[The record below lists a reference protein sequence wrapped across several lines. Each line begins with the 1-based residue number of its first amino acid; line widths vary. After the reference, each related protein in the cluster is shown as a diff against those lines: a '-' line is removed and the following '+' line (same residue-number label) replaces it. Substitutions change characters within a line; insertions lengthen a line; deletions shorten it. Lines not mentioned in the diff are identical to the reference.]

1 MLDGPSWA
9 LLRRL
14 TRWLEQFHD
23 CFGHQAQRVSL
34 REYLDGLLGDSRRKS
49 MQAMLARVTEP
60 RSYQAFQHFI
70 THAPWDAT
78 CVWRGLLARLPERRG
93 VLILDDT
100 AFLKQG
106 HASVGVAR
114 QYASKR
120 HHITNCQVAVTAA
133 LWTGQR
139 GWFVGADLYLPEAW
153 LTPERRAAARIPAAR
168 RFEEKWR
175 LALRLIRRVRAA
187 GLEIDAVVAD
197 AGYGNMAALRTAL
210 DRLRLPYVLAI
221 SSDITAFRGTP
232 RVRPPARHPGAGRPG
247 RRPRLAAGTRA
258 YSVAEVLA
266 ALPASAWRRV
276 SWRNGTQ
283 PRLYAEFAAVRV
295 SPVVYWRQHAERH
308 ELWLLGERRGP
319 TTAVQRYYFSN
330 LPRTA
335 SVGQLARLA
344 HCRWAVE
351 QQYRELKTDLGID
364 HFEGRTY
371 PGWHHHV
378 VLTALAYAFL
388 QRERMRRT
396 TGATTLPLTLPQVR
410 AIAQEVLTALIL
422 ITRPRYYASLERARR
437 RYMQLRI

>member
-1 MLDGPSWA
+1 VLDEQSWA

-14 TRWLEQFHD
+14 TRWLDQFKS

-34 REYLDGLLGDSRRKS
+34 REYLHGLLGDSPRKS

-78 CVWRGLLARLPERRG
+78 CVWRRLLALVPDRRG
-93 VLILDDT
+93 VLLLDDT
-100 AFLKQG
+100 PFLKQG
-106 HASVGVAR
+106 QASVGVAR
-114 QYASKR
+114 QYASRR

-133 LWTGQR
+133 LWTRQR

-153 LTPERRAAARIPAAR
+153 LTPERRAQARIPQTR

-187 GLEIDAVVAD
+187 GLAIEAVVAD
-197 AGYGNMAALRTAL
+197 AGYGNIAALRTAL

-221 SSDITAFRGTP
+221 ASDITAFRGTP
-232 RVRPPARHPGAGRPG
+232 RLRPPARHPGAGRPG
-247 RRPRLAAGTRA
+247 RRPRLAPATRWFT
-258 YSVAEVLA
+258 VADIAA

-276 SWRNGTQ
+276 TWCNGTN
-283 PRLYAEFAAVRV
+283 PRLRAEFAAVRV
-295 SPVVYWRQHAERH
+295 TPVVYWRQHAELH
-308 ELWLLGERRGP
+308 EVWLLCERRGP
-319 TTAVQRYYFSN
+319 TAPVQRYYLSN
-330 LPRTA
+330 LPAATPVAR
-335 SVGQLARLA
+335 LARLA

-388 QRERMRRT
+388 QKERLRRAAGPT
-396 TGATTLPLTLPQVR
+396 LTLPQVR
-410 AIAQEVLTALIL
+410 AMAHEVFTALIL

>member
-1 MLDGPSWA
+1 MLDEQSWA

-14 TRWLEQFHD
+14 TRWLDQFKS

-34 REYLDGLLGDSRRKS
+34 REYLHGLLGDSPRKS

-70 THAPWDAT
+70 TDAPWDAA
-78 CVWRGLLARLPERRG
+78 CVWRRLLARLPDRRG

-106 HASVGVAR
+106 DASVGVAK
-114 QYASKR
+114 QYASHR

-133 LWTGQR
+133 LWTGTR
-139 GWFVGADLYLPEAW
+139 GWLVGAELYLPDAW
-153 LTPERRAAARIPAAR
+153 LTPERRARARIPLAC
-168 RFEEKWR
+168 RFHEKWR
-175 LALRLIRRVRAA
+175 LGLRLVRRVRAA
-187 GLEIDAVVAD
+187 GLHVEAVVAD
-197 AGYGNMAALRTAL
+197 AGYGNMAALRTGL
-210 DRLRLPYVLAI
+210 DRLRLPYVVGI

-232 RVRPPARHPGAGRPG
+232 ALRAPARHPGAGRPG
-247 RRPRLAAGTRA
+247 RRPRLAPTTRH
-258 YSVAEVLA
+258 YTVA
-266 ALPASAWRRV
+266 ALVATLPRSAWRRV
-276 SWRNGTQ
+276 TWRNGTNA
-283 PRLYAEFAAVRV
+283 PLHAVFAAVRV
-295 SPVVYWRQHAERH
+295 TPVVYWRQHAELH
-308 ELWLLGERRGP
+308 DVWLLAERQEP
-319 TTAVQRYYFSN
+319 TAPVQRYYLSN
-330 LPRTA
+330 LPATTPVAR
-335 SVGQLARLA
+335 LARLA

-371 PGWHHHV
+371 PGWQHHI

-388 QRERMRRT
+388 QKERLRGTRGPT
-396 TGATTLPLTLPQVR
+396 ITLPQIR
-410 AIAQEVLTALIL
+410 AIAHEVFAALIL